1 MKKKSRF
8 LVHIAL
14 IALSLCIMV
23 YGVYAAKQASL
34 TVSGTIGFTAHGVNL
49 RVSDL
54 KVANALDANGAT
66 YALATETDGQKYTG
80 TTMSTTDVS
89 EIAIVTPMYFDDLS
103 ASTAT
108 ADNIPAIEISFK
120 VYNMSRF
127 AVKLTPVTEAENKMV
142 TLTKKN
148 TADAGEVS
156 TEVKYTASAVY
167 ENTAVSMAASDGTN
181 VGGTCTVTIK
191 LALGSGYTTSAA
203 ADFALGTFALN
214 IAFVQATA

>member
-66 YALATETDGQKYTG
+66 YALAADQQYKE

-89 EIAIVTPMYFDDLS
+89 EIAIVNPMYFDDLS

-148 TADAGEVS
+148 TGDAGEVS

>member
-66 YALATETDGQKYTG
+66 YALAADQQYKE

-89 EIAIVTPMYFDDLS
+89 EIAIVNPMYFDDLS

>member
-54 KVANALDANGAT
+54 NVANALDANGAT
-66 YALATETDGQKYTG
+66 YALAADQQYKE

-89 EIAIVTPMYFDDLS
+89 EIAIVNPMYFDDLS

-127 AVKLTPVTEAENKMV
+127 AVKLTPVTEAENKTV
-142 TLTKKN
+142 VLTKKN

>member
-54 KVANALDANGAT
+54 KVAKALDANGAAYT
-66 YALATETDGQKYTG
+66 MATEGQNYTG

-89 EIAIVTPMYFDDLS
+89 KIEIVNPMYFDNLNY
-103 ASTAT
+103 STKDG
-108 ADNIPAIEISFK
+108 DNIPAIEISFK
-120 VYNMSRF
+120 VYNLSRF
-127 AVKLTPVTEAENKMV
+127 AVQLTPVSEEKTV

-148 TADAGEVS
+148 ADDTGAVS

-167 ENTAVSMAASDGTN
+167 ENTAVSMAASADGSN
-181 VGGTCTVTIK
+181 VATGGTCIVTIK
-191 LALGSGYTTSAA
+191 LVLGTGYTNGAA
-203 ADFALGTFALN
+203 ADFALGTFALD
-214 IAFVQATA
+214 IAFAQVTA